1 MNPSVDVSGRGDT
14 APSESRGRRLPRT
27 RLVEGLNAARAARVV
42 LLEAPAGYS
51 KSTTLRLWEESDQ
64 RPFAWLECQPRMD
77 DPALLVEALIEALGR
92 TDEIDP
98 DVLLA
103 LSTPVPDLAFLLN
116 RLSEVVGGMEPFVLV
131 IDDAHLIQSHE
142 AWQVVYSV
150 VAALPERAQVA
161 VATRTHPGLPVG
173 RLRARGELH
182 EITMDHLALTRRE
195 SRELL
200 SSLDLEV
207 GDWADEIHE
216 KAEGWPAALYLA
228 GLAIR
233 DGGDSPLGE
242 LSFDGGDRV
251 VVEYFRDELFQGMPE
266 AKAQFLYRTSI
277 LEELDGPLCDALTGR
292 TDSALMLEEL
302 SLENAL
308 VVPLDR
314 GRTRFRY
321 HHLFGDMLR
330 SELHRR
336 EPEAEPELHHR
347 AAQALAARSEIPTA
361 TDHAIASGDYEF
373 AGALIWL
380 DIADT
385 TGRGR
390 TATLERWFE
399 MIGRTEVEKIP
410 SLILTRAHYSI
421 VTGESDQAYYW
432 LGIAE
437 RQIKPD
443 SPTYGDLMM
452 LRTTIGPD
460 GPARMLADADKASE
474 LLDPTNTWHAVINLY
489 RGIALFL
496 EEDEGA
502 EELFRI
508 NARETINVSPL
519 IHALALSQL
528 ALAELERDR
537 VDDAYTHITRAREQ
551 VERSG
556 LGSVKVMILVFAV
569 LAKVQARKGR
579 AAEAAEAL
587 EFVMRSNEGMEDFLG
602 WYESEILLISCRT
615 MLRIGQHDRAAAL
628 ASRAEEVVTRMGSPA
643 RLVRWI
649 EEIRE
654 ALGKPRADTLN
665 LTKAELRTLQFLP
678 SHHSFRAIGEQLYLS
693 QNTVKTQAN
702 SLYRKLGVNSRAE
715 AVMEGRRLKLI
726 EGDPS

>member
-1 MNPSVDVSGRGDT
+1 
-14 APSESRGRRLPRT
+14 
-27 RLVEGLNAARAARVV
+27 
-42 LLEAPAGYS
+42 
-51 KSTTLRLWEESDQ
+51 
-64 RPFAWLECQPRMD
+64 
-77 DPALLVEALIEALGR
+77 
-92 TDEIDP
+92 
-98 DVLLA
+98 
-103 LSTPVPDLAFLLN
+103 
-116 RLSEVVGGMEPFVLV
+116 ME
-131 IDDAHLIQSHE
+131 
-142 AWQVVYSV
+142 
-150 VAALPERAQVA
+150 
-161 VATRTHPGLPVG
+161 
-173 RLRARGELH
+173 
-182 EITMDHLALTRRE
+182 HLALTRGE

-200 SSLDLEV
+200 SSLDLEI

-233 DGGDSPLGE
+233 DGGEVPITE

-251 VVEYFRDELFQGMPE
+251 VVEYFRDELFHGMAE

-277 LEELDGPLCDALTGR
+277 LEELDGPICDALTGR

-321 HHLFGDMLR
+321 HHLFADMLR
-330 SELHRR
+330 SELRRR

-347 AAQALAARSEIPTA
+347 AARALAARCEIPAA
-361 TDHAIASGDYEF
+361 TDHAIASGDFEF

-399 MIGRTEVEKIP
+399 LIGIAQVEKIP
-410 SLILTRAHYSI
+410 ALILTRAHYSI
-421 VTGESDQAYYW
+421 VTGESAQAYYW

-437 RQIKPD
+437 REIQPG

-452 LRTTIGPD
+452 LRTTVGPD
-460 GPARMLADADKASE
+460 GPAQMLADAEMASE

-496 EEDEGA
+496 EEEDGA
-502 EELFRI
+502 EELFRT

-519 IHALALSQL
+519 MHALALSQL
-528 ALAELERDR
+528 ALTEVERDR
-537 VDDAYTHITRAREQ
+537 IDEAHIHITRAREQ

-556 LGSVKVMILVFAV
+556 LGSVKVMVLVFAV
-569 LAKVQARKGR
+569 LAKVQARRGR
-579 AAEAAEAL
+579 AAEAADTL
-587 EFVMRSNEGMEDFLG
+587 EFVMRSSDGMEDFLG
-602 WYESEILLISCRT
+602 WYESEVLLISCRT
-615 MLRIGQHDRAAAL
+615 MLRIGQHDRAVAL
-628 ASRAEEVVTRMGSPA
+628 ASRAEEVVARMGSPA

-649 EEIRE
+649 EEIRQ
-654 ALGKPRADTLN
+654 ALQMPRADALN

-678 SHHSFRAIGEQLYLS
+678 SHHSFRAIGEQLFLS

-715 AVMEGRRLKLI
+715 AVMEGRRLGLI
-726 EGDPS
+726 EGEPS